1 MQPTRQINRKV
12 NEKVV
17 LLTRNWFKPKIIKL
31 QLSNRGIEGFNE
43 YNFNS

>member
-17 LLTRNWFKPKIIKL
+17 LLMRNWFKPEIIKL
-31 QLSNRGIEGFNE
+31 QLSNRGIEGLNE